1 MRSTWPEI
9 AQNGYLV
16 RINQCCTLMEAISL
30 KLPERLEEDEL
41 LRLPATWEEYL
52 DIIEET
58 SYTVQFLNG
67 EIIVSQATRLHESL
81 VIILGMLLSNYF
93 FDKADYDVLGSN
105 VKIVIP
111 EQEGDVNAGLSVVKE
126 PVDYG
131 LTPGGQSTTV
141 RIKNPEIIVE
151 VLSKSTRK
159 FDLTEKITYYKLIP
173 SLQYILFVDQ
183 YRPFAS
189 VYSRTGVPD
198 EWLNHDYRTLDSIV
212 RLGDLELPMEAIYR
226 KTKFDA

>member
-1 MRSTWPEI
+1 
-9 AQNGYLV
+9 
-16 RINQCCTLMEAISL
+16 MEATSL
-30 KLPERLEEDEL
+30 KLPETLEEDEL
-41 LRLPATWEEYL
+41 LCLSATWEEYL
-52 DIIEET
+52 DILDET

-67 EIIVSQATRLHESL
+67 EIIVSQATREHESL
-81 VIILGMLLSNYF
+81 VIVLATLLSNYF
-93 FDKADYDVLGSN
+93 HDKKDYDVLGSN

-111 EQEGDVNAGLSVVKE
+111 NQEGDFNADVSVIKE
-126 PVDYG
+126 PVEYA
-131 LTPGGQSTTV
+131 LTTGGRISKV
-141 RIKNPEIIVE
+141 RIKNPEIVVE

-183 YRPFAS
+183 YRPYAS
-189 VYSRTGVPD
+189 VYARTDVPD

-212 RLGDLELPMEAIYR
+212 RLGDLALPMEAIYR

>member
-1 MRSTWPEI
+1 ME
-9 AQNGYLV
+9 
-16 RINQCCTLMEAISL
+16 TLSL
-30 KLPERLEEDEL
+30 KLPETLEEDEL

-52 DIIEET
+52 DIIDET

-67 EIIVSQATRLHESL
+67 EIFVSQATDIHEEL
-81 VIILGMLLSNYF
+81 VGTLIWLFNSAFL
-93 FDKADYDVLGSN
+93 DKPAYRVLGSN
-105 VKIVIP
+105 VKITVS
-111 EQEGDVNAGLSVVKE
+111 EQQSDFNADLSVVHGPSE
-126 PVDYG
+126 YA
-131 LTPGGQSTTV
+131 LTPGGRISKA

-159 FDLTEKITYYKLIP
+159 FDMTEKITYYKLIP

-189 VYSRTGVPD
+189 VYARTDVAD
-198 EWLNHDYRTLDSIV
+198 EWLNHDYRTLNSIV